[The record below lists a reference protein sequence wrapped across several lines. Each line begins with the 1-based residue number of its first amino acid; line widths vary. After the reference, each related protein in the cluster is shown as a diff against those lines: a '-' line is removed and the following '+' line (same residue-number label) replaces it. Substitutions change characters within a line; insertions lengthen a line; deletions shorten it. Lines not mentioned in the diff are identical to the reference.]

1 MKNKNLRNKAI
12 GGAVVV
18 SMATTSSI
26 YTVNKINNLK
36 EENSRLQSQIDV
48 NEKKAKAEVVDT
60 TFEALKEI
68 NAKNTKL
75 IIYEAE
81 SKGYSKTIKNDA
93 LIDMQATLNTS
104 YSYMATIDLSTS
116 KIVHAKGH
124 YMVIVDLSNIKLDTI
139 SIGPMDIKYDLNLLN
154 RWKGKT
160 QSELTGAILTLATE
174 DIEAHVNDDFTSNI
188 NLIKARVK
196 TKIYSIYAGIP
207 VEVIFTGENN

>member
-1 MKNKNLRNKAI
+1 MKNKNLKNKAI

-26 YTVNKINNLK
+26 YTVNRINNLK

-48 NEKKAKAEVVDT
+48 NEKKAKAEVIDT
-60 TFEALKEI
+60 TFEDLKEI

-75 IIYEAE
+75 IIYEAK
-81 SKGYSKTIKNDA
+81 SKGYHKTIKDDS
-93 LIDMQATLNTS
+93 LIDIQATLKTS
-104 YSYMATIDLSTS
+104 YSYSVTIDLSTS

-139 SIGPMDIKYDLNLLN
+139 SIEPMDIKYDLNWLN

-160 QSELTGAILTLATE
+160 QSELTGTIIALATE
-174 DIEAHVNDDFTSNI
+174 DIEAHVNDDFITNKK
-188 NLIKARVK
+188 LIEARVK
-196 TKIYSIYAGIP
+196 SKIYSIYAGIP